1 MSGGEVHGHEHNR
14 AGTGMIDAGAQHID
28 HFMIRRA
35 AEVYAL
41 GADRRDEALWR
52 QVLAD
57 DCVIEGDGF
66 VTTGLDACLRSLD
79 LLSRMFRTT
88 QHRVHQ
94 VVATIAGDR
103 ATGETYGTADH
114 LLNES
119 EAILSWAIRYQDEW
133 RHEAGVWRFTRRR
146 LIVDWQETRP
156 VVPAAVA

>member
-1 MSGGEVHGHEHNR
+1 
-14 AGTGMIDAGAQHID
+14 MIDVGGQHID
-28 HFMIRRA
+28 HFLIRRA

-41 GADRRDEALWR
+41 GADRRDKALWR

-57 DCVIEGDGF
+57 DCEIAGEGF
-66 VTTGLDACLRSLD
+66 VTTGLESCLGSLD

-94 VVATIAGDR
+94 VVATIAGER

-119 EAILSWAIRYQDEW
+119 DAILSWAIRYQDEW
-133 RHEAGVWRFTRRR
+133 RREDGVWRFTRRR
-146 LIVDWQETRP
+146 LIVDWQETRA